1 MTERPLVSVVTPS
14 YNQARF
20 LEQTLLSVLSQD
32 YSPIEY
38 IVVDGDSTDGS
49 QDIIQRF
56 EDQLAWWISEPD
68 EGQAKAINKGLT
80 RAQGEIVAWLNSD
93 DLYYRNDVVSNAVK
107 ALSEHPDT
115 GLVYADG
122 VMVDSNGVLLDW
134 HTYQQCGLVDL
145 LAFNVILQPTVF
157 MRKSMLDEVG
167 YLRSDLD
174 LILDHEL
181 WIRLASTHPIAHVN
195 QFWAVERTHD
205 VAKTIARSA
214 EFVEEAF
221 SLIEALKDQEP
232 YSRVIKANRSQIMAG
247 LHVFAARR
255 LIDAGQP
262 REALRHFTDAWRYSP
277 AAVVNVW
284 YKLAQALGGAMG
296 MGGIFLTYRRMRRAV
311 MHRGRRLGVDSSRVY
326 WR

>member
-49 QDIIQRF
+49 QDIIRRF

-134 HTYQQCGLVDL
+134 HTYPQYGLDDL

-157 MRKSMLDEVG
+157 MRKSILDEVG

-181 WIRLASTHPIAHVN
+181 WLRLAAIHPIAHVN

-205 VAKTIARSA
+205 VAKTILRSA

-232 YSRVIKANRSQIMAG
+232 YSRAIDANRSQIMTG
-247 LHVFAARR
+247 LHIFAARR

-262 REALRHFTDAWRYSP
+262 RSALIHFREALRFSP
-277 AAVVNVW
+277 KAVASVW
-284 YKLAQALGGAMG
+284 YKVLQALGGSLG
-296 MGGIFLTYRRMRRAV
+296 MGGIFLAYRRTRRATL
-311 MHRGRRLGVDSSRVY
+311 HRGRKLVVDSTGAH
-326 WR
+326 WT

>member
-1 MTERPLVSVVTPS
+1 VTERPLVSVVTPS

-49 QDIIQRF
+49 QDIIRRF

-195 QFWAVERTHD
+195 QIWAVERTHD

-262 REALRHFTDAWRYSP
+262 RSALIHFREALRFSP
-277 AAVVNVW
+277 KAVASVW
-284 YKLAQALGGAMG
+284 YKVLQALGGSLG
-296 MGGIFLTYRRMRRAV
+296 MGGIFLAYRRTRRAAL
-311 MHRGRRLGVDSSRVY
+311 HRGRKLAVDRNGVR
-326 WR
+326 WI

>member
-1 MTERPLVSVVTPS
+1 MAERPLVSVVTPS

-38 IVVDGDSTDGS
+38 IVVDGASTDGS
-49 QDIIQRF
+49 QDIIRRF

-134 HTYQQCGLVDL
+134 HTYQQYGLVDL

-221 SLIEALKDQEP
+221 SLFEVLGNQEP
-232 YSRVIKANRSQIMAG
+232 YSRVIEVNRSQIMAG
-247 LHVFAARR
+247 LHIFAARR

-262 REALRHFTDAWRYSP
+262 RSALIHFREALRFSP
-277 AAVVNVW
+277 KAVSSVW
-284 YKLAQALGGAMG
+284 YKVLQALGGSLG
-296 MGGIFLTYRRMRRAV
+296 MGGVFRAYRRTRRAAQ
-311 MHRGRRLGVDSSRVY
+311 HRGRKLAVDSSGVR
-326 WR
+326 WT